1 LSKET
6 ILLIEDNAEN
16 TEFMVDYL
24 LTPNGYAPIVAS
36 DGRQGLEMALTEKPD
51 LIILDFK
58 LPGMSGI
65 QILETLRERQVD
77 IPVIFITAYGSEE
90 DIVSCFRLG
99 IKDYFRKPFDIE
111 RMLETVEKVLSEN
124 RQQKLQTAQHREL
137 EEYIKELGTLYGS
150 SLERVLNRIVEIA
163 VALTGAEEGYLLL
176 VDRQTDELYMR
187 SALNLGE
194 RFAREFRIRIQD
206 SITGRVVQT
215 GEPVLYSSLDGT
227 DRFKVK
233 TGYLVKAL
241 INVPLRSTDRVIGVL
256 GIDNRITPKAFTHAD
271 QELLCLLAEHAATAI
286 ENASLYG
293 QTHRDLVRQV
303 KEFLIMQD
311 VARALNAIMDME
323 HIARLVLQYALRIAP
338 AEAGLIGLT
347 TSPSASGSAAEEA
360 RTSWTPHGYIA
371 TLMETGA
378 WQPRWD
384 TGVIGQATSSG
395 RAVLISDAVVQEQA
409 PDQSAAPTD
418 SASVPDSRSR
428 LVVPIL
434 RGGRV
439 LGVIDLESTQPDAF
453 SENNQLLLSTLADHA
468 AGAIENTQL
477 FDMVLDEQNRTKF
490 ILQSIAEGVYTVD
503 QDLHI
508 LTFNPAA
515 ERITGWRADE
525 VRGKLCSEVFCDA
538 IRTGIAPALSATTDI
553 TPVPPDAHPQGKT
566 PGHQEA
572 LIHQALREGMPVA
585 SGQDA
590 PPILT
595 RDGREVYISSSASP
609 LRNRENV
616 VVGSVIAFR
625 DVSAERELDRLK
637 SDFVSMVSHELRS
650 PLASLSAAIELM
662 LEPAPSGIGASSES
676 RNSPDEQHPVDGTD
690 PQTGSSRPGAV
701 QKALQIA
708 RANAQRLNRLIEN
721 ILSVSQIEANQI
733 RVQLEPTMLLPIVRH
748 TIRTIQAQ
756 TTRHQ
761 ILLRSPESVPFAL
774 ADQSKL
780 EIVLHNLLTNAV
792 NYSPNGGRILVRITR
807 AVRNE
812 LVVSVIDEGIGI
824 SQEHITKLFTRFY
837 RVDGSDGRDVYG
849 HGLGLYISK
858 HLIELMGG
866 RIWARSKEGHG
877 SCFSFT
883 LPIVTEFEGR
893 QEEEFLAVLAE

>member
-1 LSKET
+1 MSKET

-24 LTPNGYAPIVAS
+24 LAPNGYMPIVAS
-36 DGRQGLEMALTEKPD
+36 DGQQGLKMALAENPD

-65 QILETLRERQVD
+65 QVLEALREKRVD
-77 IPVIFITAYGSEE
+77 IPVIFITAYGSED

-99 IKDYFRKPFDIE
+99 IKDYFRKPFDTE
-111 RMLETVEKVLSEN
+111 RMLATVEQVLAEN
-124 RQQKLQTAQHREL
+124 KQQKQQTAQQREL

-150 SLERVLNRIVEIA
+150 SLERVLNRVVEIA

-176 VDRQTDELYMR
+176 VDRRTDELYMR

-215 GEPVLYSSLDGT
+215 GEPVMYNSLDET

-241 INVPLRSTDRVIGVL
+241 INVPLCSNDKVIGVL
-256 GIDNRITPKAFTHAD
+256 GIDNRLSPKAFTRAD
-271 QELLCLLAEHAATAI
+271 RDLLCLLAEHAATAI

-311 VARALNAIMDME
+311 VARDLNAIMDIE

-338 AEAGLIGLT
+338 AEAGLIGLV
-347 TSPSASGSAAEEA
+347 TSTSSSSSS
-360 RTSWTPHGYIA
+360 TDKTCVSWTPHGYI
-371 TLMETGA
+371 TKLMEHGA

-384 TGVIGQATSSG
+384 TGIIGQATSSG
-395 RAVLISDAVVQEQA
+395 RAVLIHDALAQTQVGDKIELA
-409 PDQSAAPTD
+409 DAAH
-418 SASVPDSRSR
+418 VPHSRSR

-439 LGVIDLESTQPDAF
+439 LGVIDLESTKPDAF
-453 SENNQLLLSTLADHA
+453 AENSQRLLSTLADHA
-468 AGAIENTQL
+468 AIAVENTRL

-503 QDLHI
+503 PDLRI

-525 VRGKLCSEVFCDA
+525 VRGKRCSEVFGDA
-538 IRTGIAPALSATTDI
+538 VQNHDNKAPS
-553 TPVPPDAHPQGKT
+553 
-566 PGHQEA
+566 HQEM
-572 LIHQALREGMPVA
+572 LICQALREGKPVA

-595 RDGREVYISSSASP
+595 RDGQEVYISSSASP
-609 LRNRENV
+609 LRNRENI
-616 VVGSVIAFR
+616 VVGSVVAFR
-625 DVSAERELDRLK
+625 DVSSERELDRLQ

-650 PLASLSAAIELM
+650 PLASLNAAIELM
-662 LEPAPSGIGASSES
+662 LEPDPLSGEMPDKTPKFTNSNAAQVAS
-676 RNSPDEQHPVDGTD
+676 DQ
-690 PQTGSSRPGAV
+690 SRPKV
-701 QKALQIA
+701 QKAVQIA
-708 RANAQRLNRLIEN
+708 RTNVRRLTRLIEN

-733 RVQLEPTMLLPIVRH
+733 RVQLEPTLLLPVVRRSIQ
-748 TIRTIQAQ
+748 TVQAQ
-756 TTRHQ
+756 TSHHQ
-761 ILLRSPESVPFAL
+761 ILLRVPESLPCVL
-774 ADQSKL
+774 ADRSKL
-780 EIVLHNLLTNAV
+780 DIVLHNLLTNAV

-807 AVRNE
+807 AVQNE
-812 LVVSVIDEGIGI
+812 LVINVIDEGIGI
-824 SQEHITKLFTRFY
+824 SQEHMSKLFTRFY
-837 RVDGSDGRDVYG
+837 RVDSSDRRGVYG

-858 HLIELMGG
+858 HLVELMGG

-877 SCFSFT
+877 SCFSFA
-883 LPIVTEFEGR
+883 LPIVAESEG
-893 QEEEFLAVLAE
+893 QQEEEEFLATLAD

>member
-1 LSKET
+1 
-6 ILLIEDNAEN
+6 
-16 TEFMVDYL
+16 MVDYL
-24 LTPNGYAPIVAS
+24 LAPNGYVPIVAS
-36 DGRQGLEMALTEKPD
+36 DGQQGLKMALAENPD

-65 QILETLRERQVD
+65 QVLEALREKRVD
-77 IPVIFITAYGSEE
+77 IPVIFITAYGSED

-111 RMLETVEKVLSEN
+111 RMLATVEQVLAEN
-124 RQQKLQTAQHREL
+124 KQQKQQTAQQREL

-215 GEPVLYSSLDGT
+215 GEPVMYNSLDET

-241 INVPLRSTDRVIGVL
+241 INVPLCSNDKVIGVL
-256 GIDNRITPKAFTHAD
+256 GIDNRLSPEAFTRVD
-271 QELLCLLAEHAATAI
+271 QDLLCLLAEHAATAI

-303 KEFLIMQD
+303 KEFLVMQD
-311 VARALNAIMDME
+311 VARDLNAIMDLE
-323 HIARLVLQYALRIAP
+323 HIARLVLQYALLMAP
-338 AEAGLIGLT
+338 AEAGLIGLV
-347 TSPSASGSAAEEA
+347 TSTSRSGSSADKT
-360 RTSWTPHGYIA
+360 RVSWTPHGYV
-371 TLMETGA
+371 TMLMENGA

-384 TGVIGQATSSG
+384 AGVIGQATSSG
-395 RAVLISDAVVQEQA
+395 RAVLIHDTLAQTQPGGEKNEPADA
-409 PDQSAAPTD
+409 
-418 SASVPDSRSR
+418 ASVPHSRSR

-453 SENNQLLLSTLADHA
+453 AENSQRLLSTLADHA
-468 AGAIENTQL
+468 AVAVENTRL

-503 QDLHI
+503 PDLRI

-525 VRGKLCSEVFCDA
+525 VRGKRCSEVFGDA
-538 IRTGIAPALSATTDI
+538 TQNPGNKAGNQEMLIR
-553 TPVPPDAHPQGKT
+553 
-566 PGHQEA
+566 
-572 LIHQALREGMPVA
+572 QALKEGKPVA
-585 SGQDA
+585 SGQDT

-595 RDGREVYISSSASP
+595 RDGHEVYISSSASP
-609 LRNRENV
+609 LRNRENT
-616 VVGSVIAFR
+616 VVGSVVAFR
-625 DVSAERELDRLK
+625 DVSSERELDRLQ

-650 PLASLSAAIELM
+650 PLASLNAAIELM
-662 LEPAPSGIGASSES
+662 LEPDQLSSGMPDETHKSANSDAVQVASSS
-676 RNSPDEQHPVDGTD
+676 DSGRPDSGQPE
-690 PQTGSSRPGAV
+690 A
-701 QKALQIA
+701 QKAVQIA
-708 RANAQRLNRLIEN
+708 RTNVRRLTRLIEN

-733 RVQLEPTMLLPIVRH
+733 RVQIEPTLLLPVVRRSIQ
-748 TIRTIQAQ
+748 TVQAQ
-756 TTRHQ
+756 TSHHQ
-761 ILLRSPESVPFAL
+761 ILLRAPESMPCVL
-774 ADQSKL
+774 VDRSKL
-780 EIVLHNLLTNAV
+780 DIVLHNLLTNAV

-807 AVRNE
+807 AMRNE
-812 LVVSVIDEGIGI
+812 LVINVIDEGIGI
-824 SQEHITKLFTRFY
+824 SQEHMDKLFNRFY
-837 RVDGSDGRDVYG
+837 RVDSSDRRDVYG

-883 LPIVTEFEGR
+883 LPIVTESEG
-893 QEEEFLAVLAE
+893 QQEEEEEFLATLAE